1 MNFKLSPVVI
11 RWDNLVLTTQALV
24 MGYRHGYGI
33 LEHTREPSRCRD
45 ARKQLK
51 IGPGIKACPYYRR
64 VAAWTFLGDRGED
77 DRHGG

>member
-33 LEHTREPSRCRD
+33 LEHTRRAFEVP
-45 ARKQLK
+45 
-51 IGPGIKACPYYRR
+51 RR
-64 VAAWTFLGDRGED
+64 EETA
-77 DRHGG
+77 

>member
-33 LEHTREPSRCRD
+33 LEHTREPSRGNS
-45 ARKQLK
+45 LK
-51 IGPGIKACPYYRR
+51 
-64 VAAWTFLGDRGED
+64 
-77 DRHGG
+77 